1 MNRRDF
7 IHRAGLAAS
16 APLLLKAASASAAI
30 SAATA
35 PAAAAPAA
43 TAAASRQGAS
53 VVTPNGSTL
62 PLRLVN
68 GVKVGHLVAGP
79 VSHTFAPGL
88 EVDCWGYNGGTP
100 GPTIEAT
107 EGDRLR
113 LYVTNRLPE
122 PTSIHWHGIF
132 LPNGMDG
139 FCGLTQKPIQ
149 PGETYRYEFR
159 LRQSGTFMYHPHY
172 DDMTQT
178 AMGMAGM
185 IVVHPKQPVGAPVD
199 RDFVLMTH
207 EWKVE
212 AGTRRP
218 DPLAMNDFNLL
229 TFNSKAYPGTAPL
242 VVGLGDRVRI
252 RLGNLSA
259 MDHHS
264 VHLHGFA
271 WKVTGTDGGQ
281 IPAAGQWPETTV
293 LVPVGSVRTVE
304 FVADAPGDWAMH
316 CHMTHHGMN
325 QMGHAK
331 PSLLGADARRLD
343 KAVGDLV
350 PGYMTMGQ
358 SGMGEMAKMGMPVPT
373 NSIPMVGR
381 EGPFGYIDMG
391 GMFTLLKVRERP
403 ELEDGSG
410 WYQHPPGTVADRVT
424 AAEMAADGV
433 ELEK

>member
-35 PAAAAPAA
+35 PAPAAAAPP
-43 TAAASRQGAS
+43 SRRGAG

-68 GVKVGHLVAGP
+68 GVKVGHLIAGP
-79 VSHTFAPGL
+79 IAHTFAPGL
-88 EVDCWGYNGGTP
+88 DVDCWGYNGGTP

-132 LPNGMDG
+132 LPAGMDG
-139 FCGLTQKPIQ
+139 VSGLTQKPIQ
-149 PGETYRYEFR
+149 PGETFRYEFR

-172 DDMTQT
+172 DDMTQV

-185 IVVHPKQPVGAPVD
+185 IVVHPKQPVGPPVD

-212 AGTRRP
+212 SGTRRP
-218 DPLAMNDFNLL
+218 NPLAMNDFNLL

-242 VVGLGDRVRI
+242 VVGLGDRVRL
-252 RLGNLSA
+252 RFGNLSA

-316 CHMTHHGMN
+316 CHMSHHMMN
-325 QMGHAK
+325 QMGHAG

-373 NSIPMVGR
+373 NSIPMVGF

-391 GMFTLLKVRERP
+391 GMFTLLKVREQP

-410 WYQHPPGTVADRVT
+410 WYKHPPGTVAEQAS
-424 AAEMAADGV
+424 AAELAADGI
-433 ELEK
+433 EIDK

>member
-7 IHRAGLAAS
+7 IQRAGLAAS
-16 APLLLKAASASAAI
+16 APLLLKAASASAAV
-30 SAATA
+30 TA
-35 PAAAAPAA
+35 GAAPAPVRSASAGRA
-43 TAAASRQGAS
+43 T

-62 PLRLVN
+62 PLRLVD
-68 GVKVGHLVAGP
+68 GVKVGHLVAAP
-79 VSHTFAPGL
+79 VTHTFAPGL
-88 EVDCWGYNGGTP
+88 VADCWGYNGGSP
-100 GPTIEAT
+100 GPTIEVT

-113 LYVTNRLPE
+113 IYVTNRLAE
-122 PTSIHWHGIF
+122 PTSLHWHGIF

-139 FCGLTQKPIQ
+139 VSGLNQRPIR
-149 PGETYRYEFR
+149 PGETFRYEFR

-178 AMGMAGM
+178 ALGMAGM
-185 IVVHPKQPVGAPVD
+185 IVVHPKHPVGPPVD

-207 EWKVE
+207 EWKLE
-212 AGTRRP
+212 AGTHRP

-229 TFNSKAYPGTAPL
+229 TFNSKAYPATDPL
-242 VVGLGDRVRI
+242 VVGVGERVRL
-252 RLGNLSA
+252 RFGNLSA

-264 VHLHGFA
+264 IHLHGFA
-271 WKVTGTDGGQ
+271 FKVTGTDGGL
-281 IPAAGQWPETTV
+281 IPEAAQWPETTV

-304 FVADAPGDWAMH
+304 FVADTPGDWAMH

-331 PSLLGADARRLD
+331 PSLLGTDAARLD

-358 SGMGEMAKMGMPVPT
+358 NGMGEMAKMGMPVPA
-373 NSIPMVGR
+373 NSIPMVGQ

-391 GMFTLLKVRERP
+391 GMFTLVKVREEP
-403 ELEDGSG
+403 DKEDGSG
-410 WYQHPPGTVADRVT
+410 WYRHPEGTMARPAT
-424 AAEMAADGV
+424 AAELAADGV
-433 ELEK
+433 EG